1 MKIVNDDSRIV
12 YKLETTLKFSQTLA
26 YYDTELLT
34 AVQNLNRPK
43 GWYWKMLILGL

>member
-12 YKLETTLKFSQTLA
+12 YKLETTLKFSQKLA
-26 YYDTELLT
+26 YYDTEL
-34 AVQNLNRPK
+34 QNLNRPK